1 MSAAADRSATGSR
14 RDLLIDA
21 ALEVIVDQGV
31 ANTTHRRVATAAG
44 VPLGSTTY
52 YFADLHDLLGAAFGR
67 FADEISERFE
77 TRLARAHSVA
87 EAITEITGFALDDF
101 QEPRDLALSYEL
113 YAYAIRRPAI
123 KSFVEAWFARSQQAL
138 ARLFDPMTARLIDTF
153 IEGVFT
159 YRGLARDSSD
169 REEIRQALH
178 RLVGID
184 PGDAR
189 E

>member
-1 MSAAADRSATGSR
+1 MSPVTGSR
-14 RDLLIDA
+14 RDLLIVA
-21 ALEVIVDQGV
+21 ALEVIAEHGV
-31 ANTTHRRVATAAG
+31 AGTTHRRVAAAAG

-77 TRLARAHSVA
+77 ARLARARSVA
-87 EAITEITGFALDDF
+87 EAITEVTEFMLNDF

-113 YAYAIRRPAI
+113 YAYAIRRPAV
-123 KSFVEAWFARSQQAL
+123 KCLVEAWFARSQQAL
-138 ARLFDPMTARLIDTF
+138 ARFFDPVIARLVDTF

-159 YRGLARDSSD
+159 YRGLARESSD
-169 REEIRQALH
+169 SEEICQALR
-178 RLVGID
+178 RLIGLD
-184 PGDAR
+184 PGGSR

>member
-1 MSAAADRSATGSR
+1 MSPAAGSR
-14 RDLLIDA
+14 RDLLIDT
-21 ALEVIVDQGV
+21 ALEVIVEYGV
-31 ANTTHRRVATAAG
+31 AGTTHRRIAAAAG

-77 TRLARAHSVA
+77 ARLARARTVS
-87 EAITEITGFALDDF
+87 EAITEVTGFMLEDF

-113 YAYAIRRPAI
+113 YAYAIRRPAV
-123 KSFVEAWFARSQQAL
+123 KCFVEAWFARSQQAL
-138 ARLFDPMTARLIDTF
+138 ARFFDPVTARLVDTF

-159 YRGLARDSSD
+159 YRGLARESSD
-169 REEIRQALH
+169 TDEIRQALG
-178 RLVGID
+178 RLIGID
-184 PGDAR
+184 PSGSR

>member
-1 MSAAADRSATGSR
+1 MSPVAGSR
-14 RDLLIDA
+14 RDLLIDT
-21 ALEVIVDQGV
+21 ALEVIVEYGV
-31 ANTTHRRVATAAG
+31 AGTTHRRIAAAAG

-77 TRLARAHSVA
+77 TRLARARTVA
-87 EAITEITGFALDDF
+87 EAITEVTGFMLDDF

-113 YAYAIRRPAI
+113 YAYAIRRPAV
-123 KSFVEAWFARSQQAL
+123 KCFVEAWFARSQQAL
-138 ARLFDPMTARLIDTF
+138 ARFFDPVTARLVDTF

-159 YRGLARDSSD
+159 YRGLARESSD
-169 REEIRQALH
+169 ADEIRQALS
-178 RLVGID
+178 RLIGID
-184 PGDAR
+184 PSGSR